1 MVKIWA
7 INNIVKIWAINIMV
21 KIWAINIGR
30 ENMGY

>member
-7 INNIVKIWAINIMV
+7 INIVVKIWAINIMV